1 MKRLLAML
9 LALLIV
15 ALPALAEEAELLE
28 RQAAANAAYARVL
41 LGGERYIPL
50 TEDARM
56 PEDWKPV
63 RFTLLD
69 MDQDGLCEAIV
80 ELTAWEAFV
89 VLTWEELTD
98 AVYGGEFVYRGMQNL
113 KDDGTFTFSSGA
125 MDHGVA
131 ELVYATGGSEEL
143 AMGYLPLAESR
154 SEADGSA
161 TYWLDGGAEQTD
173 EAGYQAFL
181 AQQDAKLDALW
192 YDYTEEN
199 IRLLLGQ

>member
-1 MKRLLAML
+1 
-9 LALLIV
+9 
-15 ALPALAEEAELLE
+15 
-28 RQAAANAAYARVL
+28 
-41 LGGERYIPL
+41 
-50 TEDARM
+50 
-56 PEDWKPV
+56 
-63 RFTLLD
+63 
-69 MDQDGLCEAIV
+69 
-80 ELTAWEAFV
+80 
-89 VLTWEELTD
+89 
-98 AVYGGEFVYRGMQNL
+98 
-113 KDDGTFTFSSGA
+113 